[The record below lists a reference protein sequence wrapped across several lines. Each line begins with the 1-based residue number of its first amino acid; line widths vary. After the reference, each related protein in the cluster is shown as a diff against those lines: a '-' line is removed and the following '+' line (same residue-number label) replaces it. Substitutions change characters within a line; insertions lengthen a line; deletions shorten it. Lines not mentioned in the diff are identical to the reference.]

1 MARLTGDD
9 LAAWVARS
17 CAASQVPIK
26 VTDARAVG
34 VVAVLLLGRARATA
48 QPGPRPARS
57 DPPHGL
63 HPIGVEPVVL
73 DGGRSDHDVVD
84 DGTDDRTLT
93 GEVEVGPLSA

>member
-1 MARLTGDD
+1 MARLTGDE

-17 CAASQVPIK
+17 CAASEVPLK
-26 VTDARAVG
+26 VTDSRAVG
-34 VVAVLLLGRARATA
+34 DVAVLLLGRAHSPAE
-48 QPGPRPARS
+48 PGLRPSRS

-73 DGGRSDHDVVD
+73 DGRRSDHDVVD
-84 DGTDDRTLT
+84 HGLDDRALT